1 MGFFDRFK
9 PKPSQPSCPPELIE
23 ELSRAIID
31 GFVEGEFATR
41 LPSNVVL
48 KKGERL
54 IIDIPN
60 VVLAEERAK
69 TRGSY
74 GGFTIRVARG
84 FSVHTGG
91 FEGARETSLVR
102 IDEGSFALTNKR
114 VVFTGAGQ
122 TRNFKLSTINSFVLA
137 DDGIG
142 INRGSKTK
150 TEYYLGT
157 TQVVMLYTM
166 EPEEHDDWAPTTVEW
181 KLEGRHIQEIIQR
194 LIQGP

>member
-1 MGFFDRFK
+1 MGFLDRFK
-9 PKPSQPSCPPELIE
+9 REPSQPSCPPELIE
-23 ELSRAIID
+23 ELSRAIIG
-31 GFVEGEFATR
+31 GFVEGECATR

-48 KKGERL
+48 KNGERL

-91 FEGARETSLVR
+91 FEGARETRLVR
-102 IDEGSFALTNKR
+102 IGKGSFALTNKR
-114 VVFTGAGQ
+114 VVYTGAGQ
-122 TRNFKLSTINSFVLA
+122 TRNFKLSTINSFVQA

-142 INRGSKTK
+142 INRGSKKK
-150 TEYYLGT
+150 TEY
-157 TQVVMLYTM
+157 
-166 EPEEHDDWAPTTVEW
+166 
-181 KLEGRHIQEIIQR
+181 
-194 LIQGP
+194 